1 MIAIGKI
8 GIWFAHNAMSI
19 AESVAFAQK
28 VEACGYGTLWI
39 PEAIGREPFVHLAY
53 LASQTSALVLAT
65 GIANIWARDAV
76 TMAAAQ
82 KTLVEISGNRFL
94 LGLGVSHAPLEEI
107 LRGAAEPQRNGSSTH
122 LALPLCTKPA
132 GDRST
137 PNYS

>member
-28 VEACGYGTLWI
+28 VEACGYGALWV

-53 LASQTSALVLAT
+53 LASKTSGLVLAT

-82 KTLVEISGNRFL
+82 KTLVEY
-94 LGLGVSHAPLEEI
+94 
-107 LRGAAEPQRNGSSTH
+107 RGIAFCWAS
-122 LALPLCTKPA
+122 A
-132 GDRST
+132 
-137 PNYS
+137 